1 MVIACNLYA
10 AYSLPDALL
19 RTPRFRRA
27 RRETL
32 ERAAEYLEIVGLS
45 DRAGERADSLPYGH
59 QRKLEIARAM
69 ATNPRLLLLD
79 EPAAGMNAEESAE
92 LVEFILKLRERFS
105 VTILLIEHHMD
116 VVANLC
122 QACTVLNFGKT
133 LASGSMAEIRR
144 NPEVV
149 SAYLGGDEV

>member
-1 MVIACNLYA
+1 M
-10 AYSLPDALL
+10 
-19 RTPRFRRA
+19 
-27 RRETL
+27 
-32 ERAAEYLEIVGLS
+32 
-45 DRAGERADSLPYGH
+45 
-59 QRKLEIARAM
+59 
-69 ATNPRLLLLD
+69 
-79 EPAAGMNAEESAE
+79 
-92 LVEFILKLRERFS
+92 EFILKLRERFS

-122 QACTVLNFGKT
+122 QTCTVLNFGKT

>member
-1 MVIACNLYA
+1 
-10 AYSLPDALL
+10 
-19 RTPRFRRA
+19 
-27 RRETL
+27 
-32 ERAAEYLEIVGLS
+32 
-45 DRAGERADSLPYGH
+45 
-59 QRKLEIARAM
+59 
-69 ATNPRLLLLD
+69 
-79 EPAAGMNAEESAE
+79 
-92 LVEFILKLRERFS
+92 
-105 VTILLIEHHMD
+105 MD